1 MSGKLCTFLSKLFLN
16 FFIYFVLFFICGI
29 LVHEP
34 RSCTSWCHVFF
45 WLKSCWGLKC
55 GTNFYVSLQAS
66 SLPLHS
72 HHSNIV
78 NHEKRL
84 KSLFPTA
91 HTLSQANESI
101 PKLSFGLEL
110 THILIFLH
118 QTHLSSQHPLH
129 TLIHPSILSCR
140 GLLTLVYRFL
150 HHTPVPPSSST
161 LSLTGVNT
169 EY

>member
-1 MSGKLCTFLSKLFLN
+1 MENCVHFCPNYSLIL
-16 FFIYFVLFFICGI
+16 IYFFFICGI

-34 RSCTSWCHVFF
+34 RSCTSWCHVFL

-55 GTNFYVSLQAS
+55 GTNFYVSLHAS
-66 SLPLHS
+66 SLPLYS
-72 HHSNIV
+72 RHSNIV
-78 NHEKRL
+78 NHQKRL

-91 HTLSQANESI
+91 RTLNQANESI
-101 PKLSFGLEL
+101 PKLSFGLEV

-118 QTHLSSQHPLH
+118 QSHLSSQNPLH
-129 TLIHPSILSCR
+129 ILIHPSILSCR

-150 HHTPVPPSSST
+150 PHHTPVPPSPST